1 MLGKL
6 IAIVS
11 LTALLVGCEGDG
23 GPGAS
28 TVAPVRAEPTVSSAA
43 EAVCADLRTYRG
55 QVEQIIGGQGASDMI
70 GRIQDASASA
80 AERLGGHSPR
90 LSDDLAADV
99 DDVTN
104 SIDAVG
110 EWRPDDADSL
120 DDRIGEAA
128 AAVAAFEGDHC

>member
-1 MLGKL
+1 MPGKL

-23 GPGAS
+23 GPEGSVA
-28 TVAPVRAEPTVSSAA
+28 APVRTATVSSAA
-43 EAVCADLRTYRG
+43 EAVCADLLTYRG

-80 AERLGGHSPR
+80 AERLRSHSPG
-90 LSDDLAADV
+90 LGDDLAADV

-110 EWRPDDADSL
+110 QWRPDDADSL
-120 DDRIGEAA
+120 DDRIGGAA